1 MRKIFAIIA
10 AFIVGGLTIGINIIP
25 QVADARAFN

>member
-10 AFIVGGLTIGINIIP
+10 ALIMGGLTIGINIIP
-25 QVADARAFN
+25 QVADGKAWN